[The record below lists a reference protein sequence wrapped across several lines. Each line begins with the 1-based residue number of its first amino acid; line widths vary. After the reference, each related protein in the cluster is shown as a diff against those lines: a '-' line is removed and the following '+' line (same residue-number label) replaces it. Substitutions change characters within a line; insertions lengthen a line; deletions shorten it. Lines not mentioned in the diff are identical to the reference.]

1 MVKKISNIPVMVR
14 RVNDMLWDLCEK
26 NKMYLMGSHLQCMG
40 KHILN
45 NIFLKFLNNPI
56 YTNSENPFWL
66 NYSVQTSD
74 FSSDIKGLIDL
85 RKSFSYNP

>member
-1 MVKKISNIPVMVR
+1 
-14 RVNDMLWDLCEK
+14 
-26 NKMYLMGSHLQCMG
+26 MG

-74 FSSDIKGLIDL
+74 FNSDIKGLIDL
-85 RKSFSYNP
+85 RKRFSYNP

>member
-85 RKSFSYNP
+85 CKSFSYNP